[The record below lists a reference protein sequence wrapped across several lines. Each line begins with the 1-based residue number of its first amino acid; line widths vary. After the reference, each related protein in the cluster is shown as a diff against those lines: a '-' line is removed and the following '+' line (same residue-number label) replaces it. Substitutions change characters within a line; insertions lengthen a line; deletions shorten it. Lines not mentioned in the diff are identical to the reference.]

1 MKINILVEGKRFEE
15 LSLDRQER
23 IREKITDIQKDIV
36 KRRLARMI
44 KNGKTER
51 EIRDYLGL
59 EN

>member
-23 IREKITDIQKDIV
+23 IREKITDIQKNIV
-36 KRRLARMI
+36 KRRLVRMI

>member
-1 MKINILVEGKRFEE
+1 MKINILVEGKKFEE

-36 KRRLARMI
+36 KRRLVRMI

>member
-23 IREKITDIQKDIV
+23 IREKITNIQKDIV
-36 KRRLARMI
+36 KRRLVRMI

>member
-36 KRRLARMI
+36 KRRLVRMI